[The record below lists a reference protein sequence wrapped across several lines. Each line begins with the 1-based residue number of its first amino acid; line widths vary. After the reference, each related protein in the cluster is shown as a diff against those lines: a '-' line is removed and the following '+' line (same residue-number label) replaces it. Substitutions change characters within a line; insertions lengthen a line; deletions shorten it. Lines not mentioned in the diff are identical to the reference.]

1 MADGAQNHLK
11 GKFHIKISVA
21 VFFILLGCMSL
32 PGKTLAHGDPF
43 LDNPPLNDTVPKP
56 EEQNRTGFRKYMHI
70 LTDKQQR
77 DSLIAKLTDKNRPPP
92 VADSIIS
99 QRRIGSFTPYGG
111 KKIRNIYYNR
121 LNVFGTIIDDTS
133 YSMQM
138 KLVRFANR
146 LHYNTREWVIRQALF
161 FRENDTINAYK
172 MVDNERYL
180 RNLPFMQDARFYI
193 INTYLDPDSIDV
205 VVVTKDLFEYG
216 GELGNLAFNGVGAT
230 IYNNNLLGAG
240 QNLTLGFA
248 WDEAERPQ
256 WRGEVSYSKYNLGGT
271 FANFTLGYSAL
282 NNQAQVD
289 TGVYESSFFFNV
301 SRPLYSSRAK
311 FTGGMTVNYNQSVN
325 IFSLDST
332 LYKDYKYEVFNIW
345 GGYNFRNQFKN
356 NGEVSNKPNL
366 AIELG
371 INMLN
376 FTKKPTQY
384 QYLKDPNYNNHDYTL
399 GSLVFFHQDF
409 FKTNYF
415 FGFGKTEDIPTGYNI
430 SATFGPD
437 HWVDYNR
444 FYTGVQAEKF
454 WLTKKENL
462 FSASINVG
470 SFWDSSRS
478 NDAVINLQADYY
490 SHLFRWNK
498 MMLRQFLQ
506 LDYIICPNPLLYK
519 PLNINRGNGI
529 LGYRNTVI
537 NGYQR
542 LNMRAVTTL
551 YSRIN
556 FIGFRINFL
565 AYIQGSMIEDN
576 GVSILKSP
584 FYSGFGLGFAV
595 RNENL
600 AFNTLQFSVS
610 YMPIAPTGSKGFY
623 GEISTTVPLS
633 FNIFALHAPAE
644 IPFR

>member
-1 MADGAQNHLK
+1 MPNHLK
-11 GKFHIKISVA
+11 GKVHIKIQVSV
-21 VFFILLGCMSL
+21 FLILLGCIAL
-32 PGKTLAHGDPF
+32 PGELHANSDPYF
-43 LDNPPLNDTVPKP
+43 NNRHLNDTVPKP

-77 DSLIAKLTDKNRPPP
+77 DSLIAKLTDKNAP
-92 VADSIIS
+92 VPLADSILR

-121 LNVFGTIIDDTS
+121 LDVFGTIIDDTS
-133 YSMQM
+133 YTMQA

-180 RNLPFMQDARFYI
+180 RNLPFMQDARFYV

-216 GELGNLAFNGVGAT
+216 GTVGNLNLNGVGAT

-240 QNLTLGFA
+240 QNLTVGFA
-248 WDEAERPQ
+248 WDEADRPQ

-282 NNQAQVD
+282 NNQTQVD
-289 TGVYESSFFFNV
+289 TGVYESSYFFNV
-301 SRPLYSSRAK
+301 NRPLYSSWAK
-311 FTGGMTVNYNQSVN
+311 LSGGLTLNYNQSVN

-332 LYKDYKYEVFNIW
+332 LYRNYKYWVFNTW

-356 NGEVSNKPNL
+356 NGEVSDKPNL

-371 INMLN
+371 VNMLH
-376 FTKKPTQY
+376 FTQQPTQEFY
-384 QYLKDPNYNNHDYTL
+384 FKDQTYNDHDYTL

-415 FGFGKTEDIPTGYNI
+415 FGFGRTEDIPTGYNV
-430 SATFGPD
+430 SGTFGVD
-437 HWVDYNR
+437 HWMAYNR
-444 FYTGVQAEKF
+444 TYTGIEAQKF

-462 FSASINVG
+462 YSASVSVG

-478 NDAVINLQADYY
+478 NDAVINVQADYY

-498 MMLRQFLQ
+498 MKLRQFLQ

-529 LGYRNTVI
+529 LGYQHTTI

-565 AYIQGSMIEDN
+565 AYLQGSLIEQN

-584 FYSGFGLGFAV
+584 FYSGFGLGFSV

-600 AFNTLQFSVS
+600 AFNTLQFSAS
-610 YMPIAPTGSKGFY
+610 YMPNAPEGAKGLY

-633 FNIFALHAPAE
+633 FNIFALKAPAE